1 MRDLQKLALL
11 GIALASVSA
20 SAIPVVPDSDG
31 WSGHIN
37 LGAGVGS
44 SESNMLDGI
53 GPADLGSEKIS
64 SLDESPG
71 SEDFAL
77 PIVQFELG
85 YTLAET
91 RTQLYVGN
99 QIADYLS
106 FDLETTLETHLGV
119 RQEITD
125 IGTVDFSLAASI
137 LPTDVWKDPY
147 LVDTKRGDTE
157 RTSSGLHIAWDNIFN
172 TPLEFEWSSM
182 EIEIDD
188 EDSGAGL
195 DLSRSDQ
202 RLLRRTGNVRRLFL
216 HYDWKIN
223 AHHRL
228 VPAIGYL
235 DFDFDG
241 DAMAEDG
248 AALEAKYL
256 YEPPGR
262 WRFVTSVFYHDL
274 EADTRNPIY
283 GKQRDLETLGGAI
296 TVFYSKPFGLERWTA
311 NASASYHD
319 SDSSIDFYDATFGLV
334 SVGMFYRFN

>member
-1 MRDLQKLALL
+1 MRDLQKLAPLA
-11 GIALASVSA
+11 IALFSVTA
-20 SAIPVVPDSDG
+20 HAIPVIPDKDG

-53 GPADLGSEKIS
+53 GSADLGSDRIS

-71 SEDFAL
+71 SEDFVL

-85 YTLAET
+85 YTFAET
-91 RTQLYVGN
+91 RTQLYAGN
-99 QIADYLS
+99 QVADYLS

-119 RQEITD
+119 RQQIAD
-125 IGTVDFSLAASI
+125 VGTVDFSLAAST

-195 DLSRSDQ
+195 GLSKADQ
-202 RLLRRTGNVRRLFL
+202 RSLRRTGNVRRLFL

-228 VPAIGYL
+228 VPAVGYL

-248 AALEAKYL
+248 PALEAKYL

-274 EADTRNPIY
+274 EADTRNPIF
-283 GKQRDLETLGGAI
+283 GKQRDLETLGGAV
-296 TVFYSKPFGLERWTA
+296 TVFFRKPFGLERWTA

-319 SDSSIDFYDATFGLV
+319 SDSSIDFYDSSFGMV